1 MSGKS
6 YSQKKREKYDYR
18 KHYLDHNH
26 GILGSVYIC
35 SQCGKL
41 LSRKEMEVDHIFPV
55 SKWWSVNHVINCVAI
70 CSSCNKNKSDKVTW
84 KMSIKGIVAK
94 LLEEIYI
101 LIQNIIEYIFK
112 ASLSLIILLIKTVLK
127 PIKTGTTVQ
136 KILCIGTM
144 VYLVGFVF
152 WGW

>member
-1 MSGKS
+1 MSEKS

-18 KHYLDHNH
+18 KHYLNHNP

-70 CSSCNKNKSDKVTW
+70 CSSCNKNKSDRVTW
-84 KMSIKGIVAK
+84 KMSIKGIIAK

-101 LIQNIIEYIFK
+101 LIQNIILYIFK
-112 ASLSLIILLIKTVLK
+112 ASLSLIILLTKVVLK
-127 PIKTGTTVQ
+127 PIKSGTTVQ
-136 KILCIGTM
+136 KILCISTM
-144 VYLVGFVF
+144 VYLVGFIV